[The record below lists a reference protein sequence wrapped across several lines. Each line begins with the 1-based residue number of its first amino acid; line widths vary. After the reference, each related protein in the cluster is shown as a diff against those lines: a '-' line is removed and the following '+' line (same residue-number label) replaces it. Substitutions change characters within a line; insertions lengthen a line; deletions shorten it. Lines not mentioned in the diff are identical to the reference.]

1 MSGFKINIDLN
12 VLNHLGMGL
21 YSNTPA
27 VLTEIISNAWDADAE
42 NVSINLDKNNNTV
55 TIIDD
60 GIGMSEDDIINK
72 FLNVG
77 YARRDAGHES
87 STKKHR
93 QVMGRKGIGKL
104 AMFSLSKRI
113 KVTTHREG
121 FSPKCFEIDV
131 NKLREGIRNRKGYV
145 ADEHIIDGEIPFGT
159 KIELFDLDSSI
170 NKTENFLRRRI
181 ARRFS
186 VIGPDKKFLV
196 KLNGKEISI
205 LDRDYLSKVQFLW
218 EFGKSI
224 PDRVSACKKLQNR
237 KVIPDLIEYDGR
249 QCDIRGY
256 IASVKLPSDLK
267 EDDDDISNNAITIMA
282 NGRIFEEDALPSFG
296 SAKVFTSYLVGELEM
311 DFLDSNGLPD
321 MATSSRQQLQ
331 QNDPR
336 YPVLKAYFD
345 KVLSTIDKDW
355 DVWRRDVGAKEVKA
369 MSPEVEEWFDSLRK
383 HEQKSATAIFGK
395 INTCRFSGTPEDQEK
410 ARKDVIKNTL
420 VAFERFRVQDNLEQL
435 EKIESIDSNTFSA
448 IFNSVDEIEV
458 SLFHDI
464 TSQRLKIIE
473 RFKEITSKD
482 ENALERVVQ
491 KYLYD
496 HLWLLDPSW
505 DRVGGTTQMEITLT
519 KELQAVEPEAKGAR
533 VDIAYRTISG
543 KHLIIELK
551 RPNIKTGLF
560 PLIYQGA
567 KYRKATI
574 KWYED
579 NPNQCPETGKIPPI
593 EVIFL
598 LGSAKFE
605 EEDMVIK
612 GQLESISG
620 RVMTYS
626 DLISQ
631 SEQAYNQYIDGR
643 NRVTKFQSILE
654 SL

>member
-1 MSGFKINIDLN
+1 MPGFKINIDLN

-42 NVSINLDKNNNTV
+42 NVRIDLDKEKNTV

-77 YARRDAGHES
+77 YARRDAGHER
-87 STKKHR
+87 STKKLR

-104 AMFSLSKRI
+104 AMFSLSKKI

-121 FSPKCFEIDV
+121 FDPKCFIIDV
-131 NKLREGIRNRKGYV
+131 DALRISIKNRESYI
-145 ADEHIIDGEIPFGT
+145 ADEEVVNDDIDFGT
-159 KIELFDLDSSI
+159 KIELFDLDSAI

-186 VIGPDKKFLV
+186 VIGPEKKFSV

-205 LDRDYLSKVQFLW
+205 SDRDYLSRVQFIW
-218 EFGKSI
+218 EFGESI
-224 PDRVSACKKLQNR
+224 PGRIDACKKLQNK
-237 KVIPDLIEYDGR
+237 KVIPDFINYDGR
-249 QCDIRGY
+249 QCVVSGY
-256 IASVKLPSDLK
+256 IASVKLPSELK
-267 EDDDDISNNAITIMA
+267 EEDDISNNTITIMA
-282 NGRIFEEDALPSFG
+282 NGRIFEEDVLPSFG

-311 DFLDSNGLPD
+311 DFLDNNSDPD

-336 YPVLKAYFD
+336 YKVLKTYFD
-345 KVLSTIDKDW
+345 NVLSIIDKDW
-355 DVWRRDVGAKEVKA
+355 DVWRRGVGAQEVKA
-369 MSPEVEEWFDSLRK
+369 MSPEVEEWFDSLQK
-383 HEQKSATAIFGK
+383 HEQKSATSIFGK
-395 INTCRFSGTPEDQEK
+395 INTCRFSGTQDEQEK
-410 ARKDVIKNTL
+410 AKKDIIKNTFI
-420 VAFERFRVQDNLEQL
+420 AFERFRVKDNLEQL
-435 EKIESIDSNTFSA
+435 EKIDNIDSGTFSA
-448 IFNSVDEIEV
+448 IFNSVDEIET

-473 RFKEITSKD
+473 RFKEITNKD
-482 ENALERVVQ
+482 EKSLEKVVQ

-505 DRVGGTTQMEITLT
+505 DRVGGTTQMEVTLT
-519 KELQAVEPEAKGAR
+519 KQLQAVEPESKGAR

-551 RPNIKTGLF
+551 RPSIKTGIF
-560 PLIYQGA
+560 PLIQQGA

-574 KWYED
+574 KWYEE
-579 NPNQCPETGKIPPI
+579 NPNQCPVPGKIPPI

-598 LGSAKFE
+598 LGSAMFE
-605 EEDMVIK
+605 DEETLIK
-612 GQLESISG
+612 GQLDSISG

-631 SEQAYNQYIDGR
+631 SEQAYYQYIDSR
-643 NRVTKFQSILE
+643 SRVTKFQSILD